1 MADKYADG
9 ALLMLIAGAH
19 CPHCEERAWPAHFNK
34 RGRFK
39 HCLSRKARK
48 ANRKEVSLIMADLER
63 SSDAVQ
69 EALE

>member
-1 MADKYADG
+1 MDKHG

-19 CPHCEERAWPAHFNK
+19 CPHCEERAWPKHFNK

-48 ANRKEVSLIMADLER
+48 ANRKEVSLIMADLKER
-63 SSDAVQ
+63 NADV
-69 EALE
+69 LE